1 MAVTPKVSVVGA
13 RETLAAL
20 KKLDPELRKQTVR
33 EIKTAGRPVLATA
46 RSLVPPRAMSG
57 WGPNNWGERAWDD
70 PARTLKVRFGGRA
83 RKKRQ
88 QWPLLTL
95 KQEGAAGAI
104 YDMAGK
110 QGGNGTPQSR
120 QFLANVARFGAPSR
134 TVWPAVERN
143 KDAAE
148 ATIVAALRKAET
160 TINKTTKG

>member
-1 MAVTPKVSVVGA
+1 MAVNPKVSVVGA

-33 EIKTAGRPVLATA
+33 EIKSAGRPVLATA
-46 RSLVPPRAMSG
+46 RSLVPSQAMSG
-57 WGPNNWGERAWDD
+57 WGAGNWGARGWDD

-83 RKKRQ
+83 AKKRQ
-88 QWPLLTL
+88 QWRLLSL

-104 YDMAGK
+104 FDLAGK

-120 QFLANVARFGAPSR
+120 QFLANVDRFGGPSR
-134 TVWPAVERN
+134 TVWPAVEKN

-148 ATIVAALRKAET
+148 ATIVAALRKAES